1 MMSSIMPCLTGNGAA
16 SAGHS
21 ASRRDPNDR
30 MVLQNSVRRPK
41 LGRWAALGVACAM
54 AAALAGHYGPHG
66 GLVMLG
72 VGIAALASSIAG
84 FAFSAIAGAMLFH
97 LGDDPVRIVQIMM
110 ACSVA
115 NQAAMTWAMRRS
127 IEWRGLLV
135 LLAGGMAGLVPGVWL
150 LVHADRLLYTHA
162 LGIFL
167 LAYGSVMLLRKP
179 ITLARAPVALDV
191 IAGFLG
197 GVTGGAAGFPGAAVT
212 IWCGTKGW
220 DKARQRA
227 TYQPF
232 ILIMQ
237 IAGLIGISLARGG
250 ATPVNF
256 DFLTLLFIPASLLG
270 TASGLLLF
278 ERMTDRQFARA
289 VNLLLML
296 SGVSY
301 IV

>member
-1 MMSSIMPCLTGNGAA
+1 
-16 SAGHS
+16 
-21 ASRRDPNDR
+21 
-30 MVLQNSVRRPK
+30 
-41 LGRWAALGVACAM
+41 
-54 AAALAGHYGPHG
+54 
-66 GLVMLG
+66 MLG
-72 VGIAALASSIAG
+72 VGIAALLSSIAG

-97 LGDDPVRIVQIMM
+97 LGDKVRIVQIMM
-110 ACSVA
+110 VCSVA

-135 LLAGGMAGLVPGVWL
+135 LLAGGVAGLVPGVWL
-150 LVHADRLLYTHA
+150 LVHADRALYTHA
-162 LGIFL
+162 LGMFL
-167 LAYGSVMLLRKP
+167 LAYGAVMLLRKP
-179 ITLARAPVALDV
+179 ITLARPPAVLDV
-191 IAGFLG
+191 VAGFLG
-197 GVTGGAAGFPGAAVT
+197 GITGGAAGFPGAAVT

-237 IAGLIGISLARGG
+237 VAGLIGISLARGG
-250 ATPVNF
+250 ATPAIF
-256 DFLTLLFIPASLLG
+256 DYPTLLFVPASLLG

-289 VNLLLML
+289 VSLLLML